1 MEEVIK
7 ILSFFGLAEQAVVT
21 GTYPTQTICVL
32 CLLYDTPDIGQG
44 SVPGTQDG
52 FIIHGGGPE

>member
-1 MEEVIK
+1 MSTMEEVIK

-21 GTYPTQTICVL
+21 ATCPIHTMSL
-32 CLLYDTPDIGQG
+32 CLLYATPDLCQG
-44 SVPGTQDG
+44 SVPDG